1 MYTEMQ
7 LNFAIILQPKTKGK
21 TPAQRPTCS
30 SLMTKIEAS
39 ALTDDNVDDITED
52 MNQVHIDRII
62 FWKYIIS

>member
-1 MYTEMQ
+1 MQ

-52 MNQVHIDRII
+52 MNQVHGTYR
-62 FWKYIIS
+62 